1 MTEPSA
7 HGPAPGLAPLEIAP
21 GVQWYREAL
30 DRAAQAALLADVRA
44 VIAAAPLFTPV
55 MPRTGKPF
63 SVRMTNCGPLGWI
76 SDAAG
81 YRYQPFHPQTR
92 APWPPLPPALARLWE
107 ACVGFPA
114 PPEACLVN
122 YYSPDA
128 RMGLHQDR
136 DEADLTA
143 PVLSVSLG
151 DTALFRVGGETRAGP
166 TRSVRLA
173 SGDVVVLG
181 GAGRLA
187 FHGIDRILA
196 GTSSLLTEG
205 GRFNLTLRR
214 VTPA

>member
-7 HGPAPGLAPLEIAP
+7 HGPAPGLAPLEIVP

-63 SVRMTNCGPLGWI
+63 SVRMTNCGPLGWV

-92 APWPPLPPALARLWE
+92 APWPPLPPALERLWE
-107 ACVGFPA
+107 ACAGFPA